1 MCITQLQGH
10 FLTTVK
16 QSMAIKK
23 RLIILPITII
33 VVAVLIHSVLSNMR
47 QAPPRQAPERLPV
60 LVEYTQVQF
69 GPVQFSVPTQG
80 NVMPRFATQLTAE
93 VGGRI
98 RWVSEKFV
106 AGGFFS
112 KDEVLFRIDDFD
124 YKTAVEEA
132 KANLARAQAMVAEE
146 RARGQVAEAEWRSI
160 QAGEI
165 PELGLRRPQLASELA
180 NLQSAQAR
188 LAQAERN
195 FERTQVKAPFNG
207 VLQSRNVNL
216 GQFIAA
222 NANIGAFFGTD
233 VAEIRVALSEFDL
246 SLLPDLSVLTSA
258 DAYPEALLRAEVAGE
273 SHEWRGQLVRTEG
286 VIDAD
291 TRVTYAV
298 IAVQDPYNLAGEDAR
313 QALPFGR
320 FVRIYIEGIEV
331 SDLVELPRY
340 AVSSNHQ
347 VWVITPERTL
357 ELRDVE
363 VFRRD
368 RNAVFIRSGLANG
381 ELVMLTQL
389 ENPLNGL
396 RVRIPGEA
404 NQHASADSST
414 DVSAANGE

>member
-1 MCITQLQGH
+1 
-10 FLTTVK
+10 
-16 QSMAIKK
+16 MAVKK
-23 RLIILPITII
+23 RLIIVPILII
-33 VVAVLIHSVLSNMR
+33 TAAILIFMALSSSR
-47 QAPPRQAPERLPV
+47 PTPPRQGVERLPV
-60 LVEYTQVQF
+60 LVEYTVIEV
-69 GPVQFSVPTQG
+69 GPVRFQVPTQG

-98 RWVSEKFV
+98 NWVSPRFV

-112 KDEVLFRIDDFD
+112 KGEVLLRIDDFD
-124 YKTAVEEA
+124 FRTALEEA

-195 FERTQVKAPFNG
+195 LERTEIKAPFNG

-216 GQFIAA
+216 GQFIPA

-233 VAEIRVALSEFDL
+233 VAEVRVALSEFDL
-246 SLLPDLSVLTSA
+246 ALLPAIEPGETVDTFPSAILT
-258 DAYPEALLRAEVAGE
+258 AEVAGE
-273 SHEWRGQLVRTEG
+273 SRQWQGHLIRTEG

-291 TRVTYAV
+291 SRVTYAV
-298 IAVQDPYNLAGEDAR
+298 IGVDDPYNLAEDADR
-313 QALPFGR
+313 SALPFGR
-320 FVRIYIEGIEV
+320 FVRMQLQGIEV
-331 SDLVELPRY
+331 NDLVELPRY
-340 AVSSNHQ
+340 AVTSNQQ

-357 ELRDVE
+357 ELRDVDI
-363 VFRRD
+363 FRRD
-368 RNAVFIRSGLANG
+368 RNAVYIRSGLAAG

-396 RVRIPGEA
+396 RVRIPGEE
-404 NQHASADSST
+404 NPHATAD
-414 DVSAANGE
+414 GE

>member
-1 MCITQLQGH
+1 
-10 FLTTVK
+10 
-16 QSMAIKK
+16 MAIKK
-23 RLIILPITII
+23 RLILIPISIL
-33 VVAVLIHSVLSNMR
+33 VVAGFAYYALSNMR

-60 LVEYTQVQF
+60 LVEYTEVQF
-69 GPVQFSVPTQG
+69 GSVRFQVPTQG

-98 RWVSEKFV
+98 KWVSPKFV

-112 KDEVLFRIDDFD
+112 KDEVLLRIDDFD

-132 KANLARAQAMVAEE
+132 RANLARAQAMVAEE

-195 FERTQVKAPFNG
+195 LERTQVKAPFNG

-216 GQFIAA
+216 GQFIPA

-246 SLLPDLSVLTSA
+246 SLLPDLSVLTAEDS
-258 DAYPEALLRAEVAGE
+258 YPEALLRAEVAGE
-273 SHEWRGQLVRTEG
+273 TQEWRGQLVRTEG

-291 TRVTYAV
+291 SRVTYAV
-298 IAVQDPYNLAGEDAR
+298 IAVQDPYNLNGDGDR
-313 QALPFGR
+313 RVLPFGR
-320 FVRIYIEGIEV
+320 FVRLYVQGIEV

-357 ELRDVE
+357 ELRDVD

-368 RNAVFIRSGLANG
+368 RNAVFIRDGLQNG

-404 NQHASADSST
+404 NPHASADSST
-414 DVSAANGE
+414 ADSSTESSAADGE

>member
-1 MCITQLQGH
+1 
-10 FLTTVK
+10 
-16 QSMAIKK
+16 MAIKK
-23 RLIILPITII
+23 RLILIPVSILI
-33 VVAVLIHSVLSNMR
+33 VAVFAYNILANMR
-47 QAPPRQAPERLPV
+47 QAPPRQAAERLPV

-69 GPVQFSVPTQG
+69 GSVQFQVPTQG

-98 RWVSEKFV
+98 QWVSPKFV

-112 KDEVLFRIDDFD
+112 KDEVLLRIDDFD
-124 YKTAVEEA
+124 YRTAVEEA

-195 FERTQVKAPFNG
+195 LERTQVKAPFNG

-216 GQFIAA
+216 GQFIPA

-246 SLLPDLSVLTSA
+246 SLLPDLTLLN
-258 DAYPEALLRAEVAGE
+258 DDDKRPEALLRAEVAGNTQ
-273 SHEWRGQLVRTEG
+273 EWRGHLIRTEG

-291 TRVTYAV
+291 SRVTYAV
-298 IAVQDPYNLAGEDAR
+298 IAVQDPYNLRSEDER
-313 QALPFGR
+313 TALPFGR
-320 FVRIYIEGIEV
+320 FVRLYIQGIEV
-331 SDLVELPRY
+331 EQLIELPRY
-340 AVSSNHQ
+340 AVNSNQQ

-357 ELRDVE
+357 ELREVD

-368 RNAVFIRSGLANG
+368 RNAVYIRDGLADG

-404 NQHASADSST
+404 NQHSSVDADAKDSNS
-414 DVSAANGE
+414 SAADGE